1 MLELQDIHTYYGLS
15 HVLQGIS
22 LRVERGEIV
31 TLIGRNGAGKTTTLK
46 SIMAITP
53 PQRGTIRFE
62 GDVVTGLATHQISR
76 RGIAFVPE
84 ERRIFPNLTVYENL
98 KLGCLRKRGR
108 QHRRRQEPEVIDQ
121 ALAYFPRLRERLRQ
135 AGGSLSGGEQ
145 QMLAMAR
152 ALVSEPVLMLIDE
165 PTEGLMPTLVR
176 AMEEILVRMN
186 AAGVTILLVEQNVK
200 MALSISHRA
209 YVIDQG
215 RIQYAGAAQEILD
228 DRELQ
233 RRYLTV

>member
-1 MLELQDIHTYYGLS
+1 MLEVRDIHTYYGPS
-15 HVLQGIS
+15 HVLQGVS
-22 LRVERGEIV
+22 LRIDRGEIV

-53 PQRGTIRFE
+53 PRRGEISFL
-62 GDVVTGLATHQISR
+62 GDTLSGLDTHRIAR

-84 ERRIFPNLTVYENL
+84 ERRIFPNLTVDENL
-98 KLGCLRKRGR
+98 RLGRLKNKARGHAKAKESELIER
-108 QHRRRQEPEVIDQ
+108 V
-121 ALAYFPRLRERLRQ
+121 LGYFPRLRERLRQ
-135 AGGSLSGGEQ
+135 EGRSLSGGEQ
-145 QMLAMAR
+145 QMLAIAR

-165 PTEGLMPTLVR
+165 PTEGLMPTLVKGI
-176 AMEEILVRMN
+176 EDILVRLN

-215 RIQYAGAAQEILD
+215 QIHFAGTANDVLAN
-228 DRELQ
+228 RELQ
-233 RRYLTV
+233 RRYLAV